1 MVLISLLFRMF
12 LTEEKD
18 YLRTLE
24 RDVDLND
31 HFPEEI
37 IEFLKKKNRLHQI
50 KSKVITNL
58 KLMRNIILL

>member
-1 MVLISLLFRMF
+1 MVLISPLFRMF

-58 KLMRNIILL
+58 KIMRNIMLL

>member
-1 MVLISLLFRMF
+1 MF

-58 KLMRNIILL
+58 KIMRNIILL

>member
-1 MVLISLLFRMF
+1 MLLISPLFRMF

-58 KLMRNIILL
+58 KIMRNIMLL